1 MSDLNWCSCGKATQP
16 GTMYCSTLCRTADE
30 ESNKPTSSSSWSLD
44 NAATANN
51 INTSSPIAFYPYN
64 HFANVAMQSPRSPFM
79 TLLPQTT
86 PKFAAAA
93 SPRFTG
99 SSSRGGVSSS
109 PFALG
114 SVAGNGGAGNLGASA
129 SIPFLALP
137 QSELDLPPLELDG
150 SKKLEVGGN
159 LSGATRMDPLVSKSR
174 RASANIHFSP
184 LSHPTSAATVAVAPV
199 VSNHPRTSVRNIL
212 ESPMMSGRIPPPSPR
227 MTGGSQDMSCA
238 AGPNGGGLMTVAGSN
253 AMLDDCYVSLAFNN
267 RVRK

>member
-1 MSDLNWCSCGKATQP
+1 
-16 GTMYCSTLCRTADE
+16 MYCSTPCRTADE
-30 ESNKPTSSSSWSLD
+30 ESNKPTTASSWSLD
-44 NAATANN
+44 NNN
-51 INTSSPIAFYPYN
+51 NNNPTNISSPIAFYPYN

-99 SSSRGGVSSS
+99 SSSGRGGASQS

-114 SVAGNGGAGNLGASA
+114 SNAAAAASTGGNVGGSA

-137 QSELDLPPLELDG
+137 QSELDLPPLELDAQ
-150 SKKLEVGGN
+150 KKLEFSGN
-159 LSGATRMDPLVSKSR
+159 LSRMDPLVSKSR
-174 RASANIHFSP
+174 RASANIHFNP
-184 LSHPTSAATVAVAPV
+184 LLNQPTTSSATVPPI
-199 VSNHPRTSVRNIL
+199 SNPPRTSVRNIL
-212 ESPMMSGRIPPPSPR
+212 ESPMLNARIPPPSPR
-227 MTGGSQDMSCA
+227 MTGGGSQDMSCA
-238 AGPNGGGLMTVAGSN
+238 AGSNGGGLVTVAGSN

>member
-30 ESNKPTSSSSWSLD
+30 ESNKPTSSSWSLD
-44 NAATANN
+44 NAAN

-99 SSSRGGVSSS
+99 SSSRGGASNS

-114 SVAGNGGAGNLGASA
+114 SIAAGSAAGNLGAASGA

-150 SKKLEVGGN
+150 SKKLEVVGGN
-159 LSGATRMDPLVSKSR
+159 LSGAHTRMDPLISKSR
-174 RASANIHFSP
+174 RASANIQFSP
-184 LSHPTSAATVAVAPV
+184 LSHPTSSATVAPPV

-238 AGPNGGGLMTVAGSN
+238 AGPNGGGLVTVAGSN